1 MLVLSRKAGQGIV
14 LPELDVAVRIL
25 EAGKNIR
32 LGVDAPHS
40 VTVLR
45 DEVYRSAEPRPPRR
59 PGIELLGRRESAAQ
73 PDAAAE
79 APAERLMHLIRNHVN
94 KISLAMQ
101 LAERARQT
109 GNDAVIT
116 EAETRMQL
124 HLDEL
129 SQWCSPAA
137 EQQLAAAFGKAY
149 PDATP
154 EPADPGRGRLLIV
167 EDDRDEREM
176 FASLLQQEGY
186 AVTTAS
192 DGREAIETLKRRTQA
207 FDALLVD
214 MQMPILSGAEMIHH
228 ARRQNILSDA
238 PVLVVSG
245 RCPADYGLPLGADGA
260 SCWLPKPIS
269 PPLLLDRLDQ
279 CLSMAG

>member
-25 EAGKNIR
+25 DAGKTIR
-32 LGVDAPHS
+32 LGVDAPDS
-40 VTVLR
+40 ITVLR
-45 DEVYRSAEPRPPRR
+45 DEVYRSAESRPARHRGSEP
-59 PGIELLGRRESAAQ
+59 LGRRESMAR

-109 GNDAVIT
+109 GDDAVIG
-116 EAETRMQL
+116 EAESRMQS

-129 SQWCSPAA
+129 AEWCSPAA
-137 EQQLAAAFGKAY
+137 EQQLATAFGAVY
-149 PDATP
+149 LEPP
-154 EPADPGRGRLLIV
+154 EENADPGRGRLLVV

-186 AVTTAS
+186 AVTTAA
-192 DGREAIETLKRRTQA
+192 DGREAIETLKRRAGA

-214 MQMPILSGAEMIHH
+214 MQMPVLSGAEMIHH
-228 ARRQNILSDA
+228 ARRQNILADA

-279 CLSMAG
+279 CLSMAS